1 MSNGSNVLQ
10 HVTKVQQRGDNT
22 VEVFVQ
28 TDSFKPGQ
36 EVEVSVYLS
45 QGDTYAIYNH
55 KKYIPLPDP
64 KNPKQPAELHV
75 ELPATV
81 LDADQDVTVVTRVAE
96 VWPTVLQKDSE
107 VMARYEGVM
116 GENMDQGLK
125 AVWTYQD
132 SEGKGSGDSA
142 SPESGNGTSEATATT
157 TK

>member
-1 MSNGSNVLQ
+1 MSNGANVLQ
-10 HVTKVQQRGDNT
+10 HVTTVRQRGDNT
-22 VEVFVQ
+22 VEIYIQ

-45 QGDTYAIYNH
+45 QGDAYAIYNH

-64 KNPKQPAELHV
+64 KTPNQPAVLHV

-96 VWPTVLQKDSE
+96 VWPTVLQKDSK
-107 VMARYEGVM
+107 VLARYKGIM
-116 GENMDQGLK
+116 GENLDQGLK

-132 SEGKGSGDSA
+132 AEGKGPGGPT
-142 SPESGNGTSEATATT
+142 SPSPGNGGSEVTT
-157 TK
+157 PPK